1 MEPVAFE
8 VDVLGYAVVERV
20 IAQIV
25 AVQLAGQIRVPDVVD
40 LRDTREDVAAR
51 RVRLP
56 AGGRRCC
63 GRLRA
68 KIVSNFRF
76 PSNGSRDEFDD
87 VIRCCFYAK
96 VNLCV

>member
-68 KIVSNFRF
+68 KKGISSVIFDSQVTGVEMSSMMSFGVVSMR
-76 PSNGSRDEFDD
+76 R
-87 VIRCCFYAK
+87 
-96 VNLCV
+96 